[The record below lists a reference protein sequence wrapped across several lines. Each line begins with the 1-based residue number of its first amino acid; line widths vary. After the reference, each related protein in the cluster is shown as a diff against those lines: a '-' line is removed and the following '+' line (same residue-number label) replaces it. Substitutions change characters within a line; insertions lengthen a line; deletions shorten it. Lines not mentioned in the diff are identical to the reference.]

1 MNSNS
6 SPFTLVVGAST
17 NPDRYSF
24 KAIRALREQDIQV
37 KAFGLKS
44 GQVGDVSIETVLPTS
59 APDTITLYVGPER
72 QAELIPKLIALKPRR
87 IVFNPGTENP
97 EFVRQAQLAGIETEM
112 ACTLVL
118 LATHQY

>member
-97 EFVRQAQLAGIETEM
+97 EFVRKAQLAGIETEM